1 MTEIIDKPASSG
13 AQLWSYLETELHK
26 GNALLLPLRLF
37 IGLGWLR
44 AGVEKIID
52 PLWRSGDKLTT
63 FFQAQL
69 GADAV
74 YFPFYE
80 TLVNQIF
87 APNPLLLSWI
97 VMLGELL
104 AGIAILTGTLTTWA
118 LLGGL
123 FMNLNFVL
131 AGVVNPS
138 AFYMVI
144 QGTLLSA
151 NAGATLGGDTLL
163 ARYGHRFLS
172 TRSASTRSEPANSG
186 KSTLGEWPLLLSGIV
201 CTTAATLVVPYIRD
215 FGPHSIEDPA
225 MLLFILLMLG
235 AMLTGIQF
243 IRATTRNK
251 DLGQQTQQSPQ
262 VALEPQNA

>member
-1 MTEIIDKPASSG
+1 MTEAIDKSASYG
-13 AQLWSYLETELHK
+13 TQLWTYLETELHK

-52 PLWRSGDKLTT
+52 PMWRSGDKLTT
-63 FFQAQL
+63 FFQTQL

-80 TLVNQIF
+80 ALITQFF
-87 APNPLLLSWI
+87 ALNPMSMSWI
-97 VMLGELL
+97 VMFGELL

-138 AFYMVI
+138 AFYIVI
-144 QGTLLSA
+144 QGTLLST
-151 NAGATLGGDTLL
+151 NAGATLSGDSFL
-163 ARYGHRFLS
+163 ARYGYRFLS
-172 TRSASTRSEPANSG
+172 TSSTASNPKPAYSKPSYTRKNASG
-186 KSTLGEWPLLLSGIV
+186 PWLLLLNGIL
-201 CTTAATLVVPYIRD
+201 CTAAATLVTPYIRD

-235 AMLTGIQF
+235 AMLSGIQF
-243 IRATTRNK
+243 IRATTRNRVP
-251 DLGQQTQQSPQ
+251 GQRTQQTLH
-262 VALEPQNA
+262 V